1 MKIRI
6 LSFSRLD
13 EYLYEH
19 GMEDKFEE
27 GYDTMTDEQFRYL
40 NEKIEGGWSFSS
52 WEDFVEHFNADSDLA
67 PVPSEHILRVFPND

>member
-13 EYLYEH
+13 EYLYGH
-19 GMEDKFEE
+19 GMGDKFEE
-27 GYDTMTDEQFRYL
+27 GYDTMTDEEFRYL
-40 NEKIEGGWSFSS
+40 NEKIEGGWSFDS